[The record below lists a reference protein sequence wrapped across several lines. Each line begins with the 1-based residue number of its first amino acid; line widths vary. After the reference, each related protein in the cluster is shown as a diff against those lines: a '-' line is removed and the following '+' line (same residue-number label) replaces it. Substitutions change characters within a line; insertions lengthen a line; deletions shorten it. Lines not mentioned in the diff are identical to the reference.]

1 MFASGIIGAEQ
12 IADMLPFMDIPASVA
27 DALGQAIRQRAQA
40 AQQPSPQQQQIEQ
53 AQKIAFSKEMDNKDA
68 DTAHKRAQAAKAAA
82 EAQTAP
88 AKLQMEGVKAVA
100 GVQSTRAEL
109 QMQREAHGQDMQ
121 QKGAAAVAKLV
132 QGQQAHRLKLA
143 QSADQHDQQAQQA
156 QQVHAAKLSRM
167 QQEQVQ
173 RGLAD
178 EAEQPGD
185 TDSEAGE

>member
-1 MFASGIIGAEQ
+1 
-12 IADMLPFMDIPASVA
+12 
-27 DALGQAIRQRAQA
+27 
-40 AQQPSPQQQQIEQ
+40 
-53 AQKIAFSKEMDNKDA
+53 
-68 DTAHKRAQAAKAAA
+68 
-82 EAQTAP
+82 
-88 AKLQMEGVKAVA
+88 MEGVKAVA